1 LLNHGTTVAL
11 LADLLEHSRA
21 AQACVGV
28 ALIDIDNFRLVNETH
43 GHEAGDQAVLQ
54 VAAIIRAEFAETSV
68 LGRYGPDEFLVV
80 APPDHSA
87 NLERAIDRL
96 RDRIA
101 ELSLQFGESERL
113 PVTVSAG
120 ICYAPANGDAAT
132 ELLAIAAIVLGE
144 AKASGGNGVRVADAA
159 PADLGPAE
167 RSGFDVLAG
176 LVLAVDAKD
185 RYTKRHSEDVARTGC
200 SWQIG
205 RGGS

>member
-54 VAAIIRAEFAETSV
+54 VAEIIRAEFAETSI

-87 NLERAIDRL
+87 NLERAIDRR

-113 PVTVSAG
+113 PVTV
-120 ICYAPANGDAAT
+120 
-132 ELLAIAAIVLGE
+132 
-144 AKASGGNGVRVADAA
+144 
-159 PADLGPAE
+159 GPAE

-185 RYTKRHSEDVARTGC
+185 RYTKRHSEDVARYGLFLADRSGWILNC
-200 SWQIG
+200 AG
-205 RGGS
+205 RLRSPASSTMSARSGSLMASAQTRPIDQR